1 MSAEGIKA
9 RVVQV
14 VLETLRKKRKRE
26 QELQLAVAIRFGPMP
41 ETIGDDESFADEIGL
56 DSLDRV
62 ELAMDLEEE
71 FRITISVAEIDQL
84 DTVAQVE
91 AHVQKKLKPA

>member
-1 MSAEGIKA
+1 MPQETIKSRIVA
-9 RVVQV
+9 VVI
-14 VLETLRKKRKRE
+14 ESLRKKRVRE
-26 QELQLAVAIRFGPMP
+26 LELQLARVSSFEPVP
-41 ETIGDDESFADEIGL
+41 ESIGDNESFHDELCI

-71 FRITISVAEIDQL
+71 FQITISIDEIDQL

-91 AHVQKKLKPA
+91 DHVLTKLKAA

>member
-1 MSAEGIKA
+1 MPTATIKA
-9 RVVQV
+9 RVVEV
-14 VLETLRKKRKRE
+14 VLATLRKKRKRE
-26 QELQLAVAIRFGPMP
+26 QELKLAVAIRFGPMP
-41 ETIGDDESFADEIGL
+41 ESIGDGESFADELGL

-71 FRITISVAEIDQL
+71 FEITISVDEIDQL

-91 AHVQKKLKPA
+91 AHVQTKLKAA

>member
-1 MSAEGIKA
+1 MPTATIKT
-9 RVVQV
+9 RVVEV
-14 VLETLRKKRKRE
+14 VIETLRKKRKRE
-26 QELQLAVAIRFGPMP
+26 QELKLAVAIAFGPMP
-41 ETIGDDESFADEIGL
+41 ETIGDDQSFADEIGL

-71 FRITISVAEIDQL
+71 FKITISVDEIDQL

-91 AHVQKKLKPA
+91 AHVQTKLKAA